1 MWQMQIWLA
10 GMWYYHRFVSKQ
22 REGILVCVGVCFC
35 PAHMK
40 TFFPCQD
47 CSRRLWNHI
56 VTPLLTP
63 RKHTTGKANT
73 HTWSNSPTPP
83 EDKGEWP
90 CVCVRRTVYDV
101 CVCLWVCALTRL
113 SAGEREFSRVQNWE
127 VSAGQSVS
135 SQPQCSYKPS
145 LAWQTPMNTLLWF
158 TFTAEERTKMCALTA
173 CLIWGEKL
181 HMIQVQCAATHH
193 RAWWQF

>member
-1 MWQMQIWLA
+1 MLLWKGRRVCAVCNKLQMWLMWQMQIWLA
-10 GMWYYHRFVSKQ
+10 GMWYYHRSVSKQ

-47 CSRRLWNHI
+47 CSRRLWNHT

-90 CVCVRRTVYDV
+90 CVCVCGGLCMTYV
-101 CVCLWVCALTRL
+101 CVCGFVHWHGSLR
-113 SAGEREFSRVQNWE
+113 ERGSSVECKIEKSVQVRVLVHNH
-127 VSAGQSVS
+127 SVH
-135 SQPQCSYKPS
+135 
-145 LAWQTPMNTLLWF
+145 TN
-158 TFTAEERTKMCALTA
+158 
-173 CLIWGEKL
+173 
-181 HMIQVQCAATHH
+181 
-193 RAWWQF
+193 RAWPDRRPWTHYCGLHSPQKNVLRCVR